1 MTLLKNTKEQITEI
15 YSYIVESQK
24 RYAKGEK
31 LGEDYILF
39 GSIYMKFWKRQN
51 LSVFD
56 GKQRGY

>member
-1 MTLLKNTKEQITEI
+1 MILLKNTKEQITEI

-24 RYAKGEK
+24 HYAKGEK

-39 GSIYMKFWKRQN
+39 DSVYMKFQKRQN

-56 GKQRGY
+56 GKQSGC